1 MHSTQVA
8 QRVQEVAAPIL
19 WAMGLELVEVMC
31 VGQGPRMVVRVFL
44 DKPGGVTLEDCER
57 AHSALSPALDVADPI
72 PHTYT
77 LEVSSPG
84 LDRPLKTPKD
94 FQRVRGKL
102 LNVKLTQPLEHQWRV
117 TGRLLNSDD
126 DGIALTVVDGKQER
140 MVRLAWAA
148 IAAAKLE
155 VEF

>member
-19 WAMGLELVEVMC
+19 WAMGLELVEVVC
-31 VGQGPRMVVRVFL
+31 VGQGPRMVVRLFL

-57 AHSALSPALDVADPI
+57 AHSALSPALDVADPV
-72 PHTYT
+72 PHAYT

-84 LDRPLKTPKD
+84 LDRPLKTPRD
-94 FQRVRGKL
+94 FQRAMGKL
-102 LNVKLTQPLEHQWRV
+102 LNVKLSQPLEHQWRV
-117 TGRLLNSDD
+117 IGRLLNSDD
-126 DGIALTVVDGKQER
+126 DGIALMVQDGKQER
-140 MVRLAWAA
+140 MVRLSREM

-155 VEF
+155 IEF

>member
-19 WAMGLELVEVMC
+19 WAMGLELVEVVC
-31 VGQGPRMVVRVFL
+31 VGQGPRMVVRLFL

-72 PHTYT
+72 PHAYT

-94 FQRVRGKL
+94 FQRAMGKL
-102 LNVKLTQPLEHQWRV
+102 LNVKLSQPLEQQWRV
-117 TGRLLNSDD
+117 IGRLLSSDD
-126 DGIALTVVDGKQER
+126 EGIVLMVQDGKHER
-140 MVRLAWAA
+140 MVRLARGM
-148 IAAAKLE
+148 IAVAKLE
-155 VEF
+155 IEF

>member
-19 WAMGLELVEVMC
+19 WAMGLELVEVVC
-31 VGQGPRMVVRVFL
+31 VGQGPRMVVRLFL

-57 AHSALSPALDVADPI
+57 AHGALSPALDVADPV
-72 PHTYT
+72 PHAYT

-84 LDRPLKTPKD
+84 LDRPLKTPRD
-94 FQRVRGKL
+94 FQRAMGKL
-102 LNVKLTQPLEHQWRV
+102 LNVKLSQPLEHQWRV
-117 TGRLLNSDD
+117 IGRLLNNDD
-126 DGIALTVVDGKQER
+126 EGIALMVQDGKQER
-140 MVRLAWAA
+140 MVRLVWGM